1 MPRIFITSLGTTDYR
16 PVTYDFN
23 GQTLP
28 STAYVQRALIDAHR
42 DRPFDRIVLL
52 LTDGARAK
60 HWTPAD
66 RPRNSHNEASDR
78 VPTLRAELGLPVD
91 PPLPYVLQPISENIG
106 DRAEQWNWFQALLS
120 HVDPGDEL
128 YIDMTHGFRV
138 VPIVLSAALHYLQT
152 IKGARLVA
160 AWYGADQAAG
170 AGGAPIV
177 DFTDFYTLGQWAD
190 GVSRLIDNADAGK
203 LAALS
208 SSASGNRHFPAL
220 NRQELV
226 EPLTVLSGILKNV
239 DVNAVGE
246 AARKALGALR
256 GELSRLDPTA
266 VSECQMIELV
276 VDKFAGLAAEGPPTG
291 RYDRAYFDV
300 QLEMTR
306 LLLEHGF
313 FMQAFTVMRESLAAV
328 GMLGLAGS
336 KYEVR
341 DVDTKDGRDR
351 RRRFGEVFVCMLQYP
366 VDRWQF
372 DEARLR
378 DVETLRPFHDALMAT
393 ETGARLREA
402 VGRLVEV
409 RNGFDHA
416 WTSVGP
422 GKRPTPDRLAALAVE
437 GEALRRLLGGVI
449 SKALEHSRPR

>member
-16 PVTYDFN
+16 SMTYLFN

-28 STAYVQRALIDAHR
+28 PTAYVQRALIDAHR

-78 VPTLRAELGLPVD
+78 VPTLRAELGLPVE

-190 GVSRLIDNADAGK
+190 GVSRLIENADAGK

-226 EPLTVLSGILKNV
+226 APLTVLSGILKNV

-256 GELSRLDPTA
+256 GELSRLHPTA
-266 VSECQMIELV
+266 ASERQMIELV
-276 VDKFAGLAAEGPPTG
+276 VDKFAGLAADAPPTG

-300 QLEMTR
+300 LLEMSR
-306 LLLEHGF
+306 LLLDHGF
-313 FMQAFTVMRESLAAV
+313 FMQAFTVMRETLAAV
-328 GMLGLAGS
+328 GMLGLTGS

-341 DVDTKDGRDR
+341 NVDNKDGRDL

-366 VDRWQF
+366 VAEWRF
-372 DEARLR
+372 DTARLR
-378 DVETLRPFHDALMAT
+378 DLETLRPFHDALMAT

-437 GEALRRLLGGVI
+437 GEALRQLLGGVI
-449 SKALEHSRPR
+449 TSALELSHRR